1 MTRFAPIGR
10 ALVCGALAA
19 ACQAAFSQSV
29 FQINPD
35 SAKSF
40 INPGIYGFNTVPCT
54 QDNINTFLPKADL
67 KAERIGGNRLTGYNW
82 ENNASNAGSDWNQNS
97 DNHLMNNP
105 VATAQGPGGTMI
117 TFMDRCKNLNL
128 YSTIQLPLAG
138 YVAADMNGSVGQEQ
152 SAPSS
157 RWKKV
162 VFRKGSSFSSTPSMT
177 DSVVYVDEFVNF
189 MVQKYGKASDGGVKS
204 YCLDNE
210 PGLWNGT
217 HPRIHPQAPTI
228 AEIVAKAGDC
238 AKAVKAVDPSVEI
251 LGMEVFG
258 WMEFLNCSGATD
270 WDSYKNTYDWG
281 FGAYLG
287 EMKKLSDSF
296 GKRLLD
302 VATVHW
308 YPEAKGDVRICSDS
322 VGGSESTI
330 QARLQAPRSLWDT
343 TYKETS
349 WVADNTGGPI
359 YLLPRLFKSINKWYP
374 GTKLGI
380 TEYTYGGAVHISGGL
395 ALVDV
400 LGIFGSRGV
409 YVANLHEAL
418 RGYLKSA
425 FLLYQNFDGKF
436 SAYGDTSV
444 AASSPKESDYSV
456 FASTDAKRSKLLHV
470 IFINKKSTASSITL
484 QIKGS
489 KQYRAGIVYGFTG
502 DSSGIAR
509 LADVGTINS
518 NTVAYTAPGYS
529 ALHFI
534 LSTDETVDLQAPSY
548 YTLSVTTLGN
558 GKVLR
563 SVDGARLSAGTQVT
577 LTAVP
582 DSGWIFSGWAGAD
595 SSKNAAI
602 SMTMNGDKTLQAR
615 FSSAAEMIPNG
626 DFSND
631 VANWTVSTWS
641 PDGSAQGQASVVNG
655 ALKYIIQ
662 NGGTD
667 AWNVQIFQNS
677 VPYIKGTTYTLSFTA
692 WAEASR
698 TLNVYAAKGALD
710 KKVNLSTTQ
719 STFTFTFTADSTDAA
734 GRLSFDFGGNGAA
747 GAGVAYLD
755 DVSMKAQSVN
765 AIKTAAAFC
774 AGANSEVAVF
784 TGKGA
789 PVVIPFAYSSGPISL
804 SLCDLSGKT
813 IAVIYR
819 GAVTARRME
828 IRLTRDCIQ
837 PGLPMGSGTY
847 LISLQ
852 ARNASKAFKLVLK

>member
-1 MTRFAPIGR
+1 MTRFSSISR
-10 ALVCGALAA
+10 ALICGSLVA

-40 INPGIYGFNTVPCT
+40 ISPGIYGYNTVPCT
-54 QDNINTFLPKADL
+54 PDNVNTFLPKANL

-97 DNHLMNNP
+97 DNFLEHNP

-128 YSTIQLPLAG
+128 YSTIQLPMAG
-138 YVAADMNGSVGQEQ
+138 YVAADMNGSVTQDQ
-152 SAPSS
+152 TAPSS

-162 VFRKGSSFSSTPSMT
+162 VFRKGSPFASTPSMT

-189 MVQKYGKASDGGVKS
+189 MVRKYGKASDGGVKS
-204 YCLDNE
+204 YSLDNE
-210 PGLWNGT
+210 PGLWNST
-217 HPRIHPQAPTI
+217 HPRIHPLAPTI

-238 AKAVKAVDPSVEI
+238 AKAVKTVDPSAEI
-251 LGMEVFG
+251 LGMEAFG
-258 WMEFLNCSGATD
+258 WMEFLTGSAATD
-270 WDSYKNTYDWG
+270 WDSYKNTYDWA
-281 FGAYLG
+281 FSAYLG
-287 EMKKLSDSF
+287 EMKKMADSF
-296 GKRLLD
+296 GTRLLD

-308 YPEAKGDVRICSDS
+308 YPEAKGDERICSDS
-322 VGGSESTI
+322 VGGTESTI

-349 WVADNTGGPI
+349 WIADNTGSI
-359 YLLPRLFKSINKWYP
+359 YLLPRLFRSINKWYP
-374 GTKLGI
+374 GTKLGL
-380 TEYTYGGAVHISGGL
+380 TEYTYGGALHISGGL
-395 ALVDV
+395 ALADV

-409 YVANLHEAL
+409 YVANLHEEL
-418 RGYLKSA
+418 RGFLKSA
-425 FLLYQNFDGKF
+425 FQLYQNFDGNY
-436 SAYGDTSV
+436 SSYGDTCV
-444 AASSPKESDYSV
+444 AASSPKDSAYSV
-456 FASTDAKRSKLLHV
+456 YASIDAQRNKLLHV
-470 IFINKKSTASSITL
+470 VLINKKSAASSITL

-489 KQYRAGIVYGFTG
+489 KQYKSGIVYGFTG
-502 DSSGIAR
+502 DSSGISR
-509 LADVGTINS
+509 LADVGAINN
-518 NTVAYTAPGYS
+518 NTVVYTAPGYS

-534 LSTDETVDLQAPSY
+534 LSTDATVDLQASSY

-563 SVDGARLSAGTQVT
+563 SVDGARLSAGTQVN

-582 DSGWIFSGWAGAD
+582 DSGWLFSGWAGAD
-595 SSKNAAI
+595 SNKNASI
-602 SMTMNGDKTLQAR
+602 SMTMNGDKTLQAQ
-615 FSSAAEMIPNG
+615 FSSTAELIPNG

-641 PDGSAQGQASVVNG
+641 PDGSAQGQGSVVSG
-655 ALKYIIQ
+655 VFKYIIQ

-667 AWNVQIFQNS
+667 AWNVQIFQNT
-677 VPYIKGTTYTLSFTA
+677 VPYSKGTTYILTFIA

-698 TLNVYAAKGALD
+698 TLNVYAANGSLD
-710 KKVNLSTTQ
+710 KTVNLSTTQ

-755 DVSMKAQSVN
+755 NVSMKAQSVN
-765 AIKTAAAFC
+765 AVKATAAFNP
-774 AGANSEVAVF
+774 AGNSEVAVF

-789 PVVIPFAYSSGPISL
+789 PVVIQFAYSSGPLSL

-819 GAVTARRME
+819 GVMTVRRLE
-828 IRLTRDCIQ
+828 LRLKRDGSRS
-837 PGLPMGSGTY
+837 GLPMGPGTY
-847 LISLQ
+847 LVNLQ
-852 ARNASKAFKLVLK
+852 TRNVSKAFKLVLK

>member
-1 MTRFAPIGR
+1 MTRFSPIGR

-54 QDNINTFLPKADL
+54 QDDINTFLPKADL

-97 DNHLMNNP
+97 DNHLVNYP
-105 VATAQGPGGTMI
+105 VVTAQGPGGTMI
-117 TFMDRCKNLNL
+117 TFMERCKNLNF
-128 YSTIQLPLAG
+128 YSTIQLPMAG
-138 YVAADMNGSVGQEQ
+138 YVAADMNGSVTQDQ
-152 SAPSS
+152 TAPSS

-162 VFRKGSSFSSTPSMT
+162 VFKKGSSFSSTPSMT

-210 PGLWNGT
+210 PGLWNST
-217 HPRIHPQAPTI
+217 HPRIHPVAPTI
-228 AEIVAKAGDC
+228 AEIVAKAGEC
-238 AKAVKAVDPSVEI
+238 AKAVKAVDPSADI
-251 LGMEVFG
+251 LGMEGFG
-258 WMEFLNCSGATD
+258 WMEFLNGSAATD

-281 FGAYLG
+281 FSAYLG
-287 EMKKLSDSF
+287 EMKKISDSF

-308 YPEAKGDVRICSDS
+308 YPEAKGDVRICNDS

-343 TYKETS
+343 TYKEVS
-349 WVADNTGGPI
+349 WIADNTGTI
-359 YLLPRLFKSINKWYP
+359 YLLPRLFSSINKWYP

-380 TEYTYGGAVHISGGL
+380 TEYTYGGALHVSGGL
-395 ALVDV
+395 ALADV

-409 YVANLHEAL
+409 YVANLHESL
-418 RGYLKSA
+418 RGFLKSA
-425 FLLYQNFDGKF
+425 FLLYQNFDGMY
-436 SAYGDTSV
+436 SSYGDTSV
-444 AASSPKESDYSV
+444 AASSPKDSAYSV
-456 FASTDAKRSKLLHV
+456 YASIDAKRDKLLHV
-470 IFINKKSTASSITL
+470 VLINKKSAASSLTL

-489 KQYRAGIVYGFTG
+489 KQYKAGIVYGFTG
-502 DSSGIAR
+502 DSSTIAR
-509 LADVGTINS
+509 LADVGAINS

-534 LSTDETVDLQAPSY
+534 LSTDATVDLQAPAY

-582 DSGWIFSGWAGAD
+582 DSGWTFSGWAGAD
-595 SSKNAAI
+595 SSKNASI

-615 FSSAAEMIPNG
+615 FSSTAEMIPNG

-641 PDGSAQGQASVVNG
+641 PDGSAQGQASVVSG

-662 NGGTD
+662 NGGAD

-677 VPYIKGTTYTLSFTA
+677 VPYIKGTTYTLTFTA
-692 WAEASR
+692 WAEAPR
-698 TLNVYAAKGALD
+698 TLNVYAANGSLD
-710 KKVNLSTTQ
+710 KKVNLSATQ
-719 STFTFTFTADSTDAA
+719 SAFSYTFTADSTDAA

-755 DVSMKAQSVN
+755 NVSMKAQSVN
-765 AIKTAAAFC
+765 AIKQAAAL
-774 AGANSEVAVF
+774 GAAVNSEVAVF

-804 SLCDLSGKT
+804 SICDLSGKT

-819 GAVTARRME
+819 GAMTARRME
-828 IRLTRDCIQ
+828 IRLKRDCIR
-837 PGLPMGSGTY
+837 PGMPTGPGTY
-847 LISLQ
+847 LVSLHT
-852 ARNASKAFKLVLK
+852 RNASKASKLVLK